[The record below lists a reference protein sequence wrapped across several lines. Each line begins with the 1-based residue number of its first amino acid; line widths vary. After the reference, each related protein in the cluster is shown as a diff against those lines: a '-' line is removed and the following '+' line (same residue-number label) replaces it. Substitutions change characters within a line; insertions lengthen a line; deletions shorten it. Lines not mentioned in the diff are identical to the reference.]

1 VINLFSRRVVEM
13 SAPLVTRVVNGDLAA
28 RAVDNGVDC
37 SMSRVGNIGD
47 NATMAMTPN
56 VRLTLNYYSFRHG
69 GQHQRRAL
77 VVAHLPLA

>member
-1 VINLFSRRVVEM
+1 M
-13 SAPLVTRVVNGDLAA
+13 
-28 RAVDNGVDC
+28 VDNGVDC

>member
-1 VINLFSRRVVEM
+1 VQVQRLM
-13 SAPLVTRVVNGDLAA
+13 
-28 RAVDNGVDC
+28 VDNGVDC